1 MGHQIRYYTRKSIEI
16 EYVVDSMLEEN
27 VHDILCSA
35 LVDDCIERAK
45 SIKQGGAK
53 YDWVSGLQ
61 VGIANL
67 GNSPAAVK
75 KLVFE
80 QGVIGQQQLAAA
92 LADDFDGLTHEQ
104 LRQRLINGAPK
115 YGNDDDSVD
124 LLLTRAYETYIE
136 ELKQYHNPRYG
147 RGPIGVTTTRARRL
161 SQQTCRLAQRPWRR
175 RTGVRRIPSGGRG
188 QPGFRYRPPRAD
200 GGDWL
205 RG

>member
-1 MGHQIRYYTRKSIEI
+1 
-16 EYVVDSMLEEN
+16 MLEEN

-67 GNSPAAVK
+67 GNSLAAVK
-75 KLVFE
+75 KLVFD
-80 QGVIGQQQLAAA
+80 QGAIGQQELAKA
-92 LADDFDGLTHEQ
+92 LAEDFDGLTHEQ

-124 LLLTRAYETYIE
+124 GVAGAGLPDLYRRAEAVSQPALLAAAQSAATITL
-136 ELKQYHNPRYG
+136 
-147 RGPIGVTTTRARRL
+147 ARRL
-161 SQQTCRLAQRPWRR
+161 SPPTFRSAPRRWRHR
-175 RTGVRRIPSGGRG
+175 MAVKRTPRWRKGPA
-188 QPGFRYRPPRAD
+188 RPPVPTIWGRQRSSVRWANSPPARSSAACC
-200 GGDWL
+200 L
-205 RG
+205 TRS

>member
-1 MGHQIRYYTRKSIEI
+1 MAAWDTQIRYYTRKSIEI

-45 SIKQGGAK
+45 ASSRAARSMTGCPACR
-53 YDWVSGLQ
+53 W
-61 VGIANL
+61 A
-67 GNSPAAVK
+67 SPTSATAAAVK

-175 RTGVRRIPSGGRG
+175 RTGVRRIPLWRKGPARLPVPTTSGR
-188 QPGFRYRPPRAD
+188 RR
-200 GGDWL
+200 
-205 RG
+205 